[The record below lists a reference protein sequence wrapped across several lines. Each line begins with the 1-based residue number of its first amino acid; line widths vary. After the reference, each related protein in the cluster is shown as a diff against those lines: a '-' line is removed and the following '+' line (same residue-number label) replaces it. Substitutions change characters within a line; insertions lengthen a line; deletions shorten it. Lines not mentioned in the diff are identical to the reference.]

1 MDLPTDYAGLK
12 LGDIELIQTAG
23 VQYADDFTFLSPLN
37 LCLGTG
43 IEPEQIVALYLW
55 SSKMISMVHSGQ
67 KELIAEL
74 KGLRMHLAV

>member
-1 MDLPTDYAGLK
+1 VIN
-12 LGDIELIQTAG
+12 LGH
-23 VQYADDFTFLSPLN
+23 N
-37 LCLGTG
+37 

-55 SSKMISMVHSGQ
+55 SSKMISMVHSEQ